1 MGIRRFIYTAFFLAL
16 SLGSF
21 AQTTIQVEV
30 VKGNTVYNLAK
41 KYHTSVDAIYEANP
55 KLTVRNL
62 LLGETI
68 VIPIPATEVIDSS
81 KYTFHTVLP
90 LQSVYGI
97 SRQYGITDSV
107 LMWHNPEL
115 TRPSDLQSDQVLK
128 IPRKDQ
134 APSSIVD
141 TIKPVAPEYE
151 VYHVRRHDSPEK
163 LVQLWGLPSLEAF
176 YSLNPDAKVN
186 WHRGLT
192 LVKPKNESALD
203 LLRPHVDSVEVPT
216 DTTLQT
222 SDSLNVACILPFLVE
237 QYINEGPGKK
247 RSELAF
253 SYRQGIELAIQEFL
267 ADSTKSCKISF
278 YDSKNNR
285 TAVSSILDTL
295 EREEVDLLLGP
306 LYSSKL
312 MQVVGSTLESKAVN
326 MISKQEM
333 LRDTEVWNDIVSQDV
348 LWTAIRD
355 EFERDRT
362 LDSLSQDST
371 VQRRLIIAGLHT
383 GKSAKASRYL
393 QEILMPEEYILIE
406 GDDSW
411 EHNEELLLLDTTV
424 VYDLVITENDPAYIL
439 DVLRNLRASGCEY
452 HWFTH
457 EFQALDNGLVSSVF
471 AREQVTLFTSNF
483 VDYSLESTSQFVL
496 DFRKTFGRHPDKYAM
511 EAYDNAK
518 FHLLRLSQ
526 GTLRWKGTK
535 KGFDFSQEGMKRN
548 QYFEK
553 RQYKNLGWELI
564 ED

>member
-41 KYHTSVDAIYEANP
+41 KYHSSVDAIYEANP

-115 TRPSDLQSDQVLK
+115 TRPSDLQRDQVLK

-203 LLRPHVDSVEVPT
+203 LLMPHVDSVEVPT

-253 SYRQGIELAIQEFL
+253 SYRQGIELAVKEFL
-267 ADSTKSCKISF
+267 ADSIKSCNISF

-285 TAVSSILDTL
+285 TTVSSILDTL
-295 EREEVDLLLGP
+295 ELKEVDLLLGP

-333 LRDTEVWNDIVSQDV
+333 LRETEVWNDIVSQDV

-362 LDSLSQDST
+362 LDSLSQDSI

-483 VDYSLESTSQFVL
+483 VDYSLESTGQFVL
-496 DFRKTFGRHPDKYAM
+496 DFRNTFGRHPDKYAM

-535 KGFDFSQEGMKRN
+535 KGFDFSQDGMKRN

>member
-115 TRPSDLQSDQVLK
+115 TRPSDLQRDQVLK
-128 IPRKDQ
+128 IPRNDQ

-141 TIKPVAPEYE
+141 TIKPISPEYE
-151 VYHVRRHDSPEK
+151 VYIVRRHDSPEK

-176 YSLNPDAKVN
+176 YLLNPDAKVN

-203 LLRPHVDSVEVPT
+203 LLRSHVDSVEVPT

-253 SYRQGIELAIQEFL
+253 SYRQGIELAIKEFL
-267 ADSTKSCKISF
+267 ADSKKSCKISF

-295 EREEVDLLLGP
+295 EREDVDLLLGP

-333 LRDTEVWNDIVSQDV
+333 LRDTEVWNNIVSQDV

-371 VQRRLIIAGLHT
+371 EQRRLIIAGLHT

-483 VDYSLESTSQFVL
+483 VDYSLESTGQFVL
-496 DFRKTFGRHPDKYAM
+496 DFRNTFGRHPDKYAM

-535 KGFDFSQEGMKRN
+535 KGFDFSEDGMKRN

-553 RQYKNLGWELI
+553 RQYKNLGWELV

>member
-68 VIPIPATEVIDSS
+68 VIPIPETEVIDSS

-115 TRPSDLQSDQVLK
+115 TRPSDLQRDQVLK

-151 VYHVRRHDSPEK
+151 VYHVRRHDTPEK

-203 LLRPHVDSVEVPT
+203 LLIPHVDSVEVPT

-253 SYRQGIELAIQEFL
+253 SYRQGIELAVKEFL
-267 ADSTKSCKISF
+267 ADSIKSCNISF

-285 TAVSSILDTL
+285 TTVSSILDTL
-295 EREEVDLLLGP
+295 ELKEVDLLLGP

-333 LRDTEVWNDIVSQDV
+333 LRETEVWNDIVSQDV

-483 VDYSLESTSQFVL
+483 VDYSLKSTGQFVL
-496 DFRKTFGRHPDKYAM
+496 DFRNTFGRHPDKYAM

-535 KGFDFSQEGMKRN
+535 KGFDFSQDGMKRN

>member
-55 KLTVRNL
+55 KLKVRNL

-68 VIPIPATEVIDSS
+68 VIPISATEVIDSS

-115 TRPSDLQSDQVLK
+115 TRPSDLQRDQVLK

-151 VYHVRRHDSPEK
+151 VYHVRRHDTPEK

-203 LLRPHVDSVEVPT
+203 LLIPHVDSVEVPT

-253 SYRQGIELAIQEFL
+253 SYRQGIELAVKEFL
-267 ADSTKSCKISF
+267 ADSIKSCNISF

-285 TAVSSILDTL
+285 TTVSSILDTL
-295 EREEVDLLLGP
+295 ELKEVDLLLGP

-333 LRDTEVWNDIVSQDV
+333 LRETEVWNDIVSQDV

-483 VDYSLESTSQFVL
+483 VDYSLKSTGQFVL
-496 DFRKTFGRHPDKYAM
+496 DFRNTFGRHPDKYAM

-535 KGFDFSQEGMKRN
+535 KGFDFSQDGMKRN

>member
-68 VIPIPATEVIDSS
+68 VIPIPETEVIDSS

-115 TRPSDLQSDQVLK
+115 TRPSDLQRDQVLK

-151 VYHVRRHDSPEK
+151 VYHVRRHDTPEK

-203 LLRPHVDSVEVPT
+203 LLIPHVDSVEVPT

-253 SYRQGIELAIQEFL
+253 SYRQGIELAVKEFL
-267 ADSTKSCKISF
+267 ADSIKSCNISF

-285 TAVSSILDTL
+285 TTVSSILDTL
-295 EREEVDLLLGP
+295 EFKEVDLLLGP

-333 LRDTEVWNDIVSQDV
+333 LRETEVWNDIVSQDV

-483 VDYSLESTSQFVL
+483 VDYSLKSTGQFVL
-496 DFRKTFGRHPDKYAM
+496 DFRNTFGRHPDKYAM

-535 KGFDFSQEGMKRN
+535 KGFDFSQDGMKRN

>member
-115 TRPSDLQSDQVLK
+115 TRPSDLQRDQVLK

-253 SYRQGIELAIQEFL
+253 SYRQGIELAINEFL

-295 EREEVDLLLGP
+295 ELEEVDLLLGP

-362 LDSLSQDST
+362 LDSLSLDST

-483 VDYSLESTSQFVL
+483 VDYSLESTGQFVL
-496 DFRKTFGRHPDKYAM
+496 DFRDTFGRHPDKYAM

-535 KGFDFSQEGMKRN
+535 KGFDFSQDGMKRN

>member
-115 TRPSDLQSDQVLK
+115 TRPSDLQRDQVLK

-151 VYHVRRHDSPEK
+151 VYHVRRHDTPEK

-203 LLRPHVDSVEVPT
+203 LLIPHVDSVEVPT

-253 SYRQGIELAIQEFL
+253 SYRQGIELAVIEFL
-267 ADSTKSCKISF
+267 ADSIKSCNISF

-285 TAVSSILDTL
+285 TTVSSILDTL
-295 EREEVDLLLGP
+295 ELKEVDLLLGP

-333 LRDTEVWNDIVSQDV
+333 LRETEVWNDIVSQDV

-483 VDYSLESTSQFVL
+483 VDYSLKSTGQFVL
-496 DFRKTFGRHPDKYAM
+496 DFRNTFGRHPDKYAM

-535 KGFDFSQEGMKRN
+535 KGFDFSQDGMKRN

>member
-115 TRPSDLQSDQVLK
+115 TRPSDLQRDQVLK

-151 VYHVRRHDSPEK
+151 VYHVRRHDTPEK

-203 LLRPHVDSVEVPT
+203 LLIPHVDSVEVPT

-253 SYRQGIELAIQEFL
+253 SYRQGIELAVKEFL
-267 ADSTKSCKISF
+267 ADSIKSCNISF

-285 TAVSSILDTL
+285 TTVSSILDTL
-295 EREEVDLLLGP
+295 ELKEVDLLLGP

-333 LRDTEVWNDIVSQDV
+333 LRETEVWNDIVSQDV

-483 VDYSLESTSQFVL
+483 VDYSLKSTGQFVL
-496 DFRKTFGRHPDKYAM
+496 DFRNTFGRHPDKYAM

-535 KGFDFSQEGMKRN
+535 KGFDFSQDGMKRN

>member
-115 TRPSDLQSDQVLK
+115 TRPSDLQRGQVLK

-203 LLRPHVDSVEVPT
+203 LLMPHVDSVEVPT

-253 SYRQGIELAIQEFL
+253 SYRQGIELAITEFL
-267 ADSTKSCKISF
+267 ADSIKSCNISF

-295 EREEVDLLLGP
+295 ELKEVDLLLGP

-326 MISKQEM
+326 MISKQEI
-333 LRDTEVWNDIVSQDV
+333 LRNTEVWNDIVSQDV

-371 VQRRLIIAGLHT
+371 VQRRLIIAGLYT

-393 QEILMPEEYILIE
+393 QEILMPEEHILIE

-496 DFRKTFGRHPDKYAM
+496 DFRNTFGRHPDKYAM

-535 KGFDFSQEGMKRN
+535 KGFDFSQDGMKRN
-548 QYFEK
+548 RYFEK